1 MRCKRY
7 KMCDMNKYLLLEAV
21 QMYLVQCSD
30 ELDSLDEE
38 SESYETDV
46 AYLENKIEEL
56 KEQRKL
62 LFEMR

>member
-1 MRCKRY
+1 MR
-7 KMCDMNKYLLLEAV
+7 CDMNKYLLLEAV

-30 ELDSLDEE
+30 ELDSLDED

>member
-1 MRCKRY
+1 M
-7 KMCDMNKYLLLEAV
+7 DKYLLLEAV

-38 SESYETDV
+38 SENYEADA
-46 AYLENKIEEL
+46 AYLENKIDRL
-56 KEQRKL
+56 KYQRKL

>member
-1 MRCKRY
+1 
-7 KMCDMNKYLLLEAV
+7 MNKYLLLEAV

-30 ELDSLDEE
+30 ELDSLNEE

-56 KEQRKL
+56 KEQRRL
-62 LFEMR
+62 LFGCSNYIRLE

>member
-1 MRCKRY
+1 M
-7 KMCDMNKYLLLEAV
+7 DKYLLLEAV
-21 QMYLVQCSD
+21 QAYFVQCCD

>member
-1 MRCKRY
+1 M
-7 KMCDMNKYLLLEAV
+7 DKYLLLEAL
-21 QMYLVQCSD
+21 QMYFVQCCD

-46 AYLENKIEEL
+46 AYLENKIDEL

>member
-1 MRCKRY
+1 M
-7 KMCDMNKYLLLEAV
+7 DKYLLLEAV

-38 SESYETDV
+38 SESYEADV
-46 AYLENKIEEL
+46 AYLENKIDRL
-56 KEQRKL
+56 KYQRKL

>member
-1 MRCKRY
+1 
-7 KMCDMNKYLLLEAV
+7 MNKYLLLEAV
-21 QMYLVQCSD
+21 QAYLVQCSD

-56 KEQRKL
+56 KNQRKL

>member
-1 MRCKRY
+1 MSGKR
-7 KMCDMNKYLLLEAV
+7 CDMNKYLLLEAV